1 MSGSFFVAQSTK
13 CRVDGYSES
22 LAIFIDDAHVECE
35 MRSQNVKARVDSLQK
50 LQISNDGGARWVSG
64 VTLDT
69 PVKWGGGSLIPVSQ
83 HTVNW
88 VDEVV
93 IGGIIPTDMSSN
105 RTTAK
110 QMIADITR
118 AFNESAS
125 AVNRVGT
132 IFPGNI
138 QLRIEILTV
147 DSGGSGSK
155 NTVTEV
161 VTAFA
166 KKGNTTNTSL
176 RTNVIGV
183 VGPYW
188 SSNAIPAVRVSNPFR
203 LPMISYDAW
212 SSALDSA
219 TEFPYFTRVGPAN
232 SDVSKVVGLF
242 LRSMGWMSVAVVT
255 DDDAYASDFGKQ
267 VANDMKEHGGT
278 VLYHGI
284 FATLPAQ
291 AAVNKQGRLHKSG
304 VKNISSHLFRAQKN
318 GARIIFVVAKGDA
331 GKIALY
337 TALDG
342 AGFLG
347 KGYAVFDGDL
357 PDKTFAKLL
366 ADGQQ
371 RVNGI
376 VHMSVG
382 EAHKCKATTCPHTN
396 CGPDCAAN
404 HQTMNQAYDAVR
416 TLAMAIAPSFRDGGS
431 SYLAG
436 SEKSRKKAMDAVRAT
451 SLSSKTAASGILEFG
466 PRTSNTRNK
475 WNFEYVILA
484 SMRCKRT
491 VSVSHVPLLFF

>member
-125 AVNRVGT
+125 AVNRAGT

-291 AAVNKQGRLHKSG
+291 AAVDKQGRLHKSG
-304 VKNISSHLFRAQKN
+304 VKNISSHLFRAREK
-318 GARIIFVVAKGDA
+318 GARIIFTTAKGNA

-337 TALDG
+337 DALNDT
-342 AGFLG
+342 GFLG
-347 KGYAVFDGDL
+347 EGYAVFEGGMMTL
-357 PDKTFAKLL
+357 SNELIAT
-366 ADGQQ
+366 GQQ

-376 VHMSVG
+376 VHMTTG
-382 EAHKCKATTCPHTN
+382 GAHECKAAACPHKA
-396 CGPDCAAN
+396 CGPTCAAN
-404 HQTMNQAYDAVR
+404 ARHMNQAHDAIL
-416 TLAMAIAPSFRDGGS
+416 TLATALAPLFRNGGAR
-431 SYLAG
+431 YLAG
-436 SEKSRKKAMDAVRAT
+436 APESRSAAMTAIRAT
-451 SLSSKTAASGILEFG
+451 SLSADIAASGLLELS
-466 PRTSNTRNK
+466 PSSTKRNV
-475 WNFEYVILA
+475 WNFG
-484 SMRCKRT
+484 
-491 VSVSHVPLLFF
+491 